1 MRIDTVAQILTY
13 SNVAAYRNVLI
24 LENCKG
30 LLVASVVERLGGF
43 GSIIN
48 LSPNGVDNGSRQTL
62 AYMNFKEALT
72 DVVQNFPLEKIDKLD
87 VRIPPQ
93 AKNPCECFNF

>member
-13 SNVAAYRNVLI
+13 SNIAAHRNVLM

-30 LLVASVVERLGGF
+30 LLMASVVERLGGF

-48 LSPNGVDNGSRQTL
+48 LSPNGVDNGYKQTL
-62 AYMNFKEALT
+62 DYMNFKEGLT
-72 DVVQNFPLEKIDKLD
+72 NVVQNFPLEKIDKLD
-87 VRIPPQ
+87 VKNSFPVMRI
-93 AKNPCECFNF
+93 N